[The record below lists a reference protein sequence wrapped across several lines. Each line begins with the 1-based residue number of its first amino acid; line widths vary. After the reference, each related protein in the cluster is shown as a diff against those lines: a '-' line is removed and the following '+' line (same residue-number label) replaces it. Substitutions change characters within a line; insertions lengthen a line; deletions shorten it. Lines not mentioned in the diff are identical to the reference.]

1 MEPLTSS
8 RGFDYFEPFKTSYGH
23 ELRVYES
30 SSVEP
35 SIWLAV
41 DATNNKNGNEPVE
54 LHAHM
59 SLEEAERLRDQLTH
73 LIDNHYSKS

>member
-30 SSVEP
+30 SAVNPSLWLRIDAKNNTCGDYPGETSVH
-35 SIWLAV
+35 LR
-41 DATNNKNGNEPVE
+41 
-54 LHAHM
+54 LH
-59 SLEEAERLRDQLTH
+59 EAKLLRDQLSW
-73 LIDNHYSKS
+73 LIDHHYNCD